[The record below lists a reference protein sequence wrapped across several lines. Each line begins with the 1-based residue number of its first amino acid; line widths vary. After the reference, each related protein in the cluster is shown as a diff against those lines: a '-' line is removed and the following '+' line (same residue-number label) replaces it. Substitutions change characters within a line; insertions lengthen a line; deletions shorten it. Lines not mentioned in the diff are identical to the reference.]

1 MGAPTQDMTA
11 SAQWIFPIEAL
22 HHTPSVDT
30 SNYTVAKELYDRA
43 RGVEFLFRLG
53 SSLGLSEFTAT
64 VPSQSFDSTLIFSVG
79 RPRQCSPPQLGSI
92 ASS

>member
-1 MGAPTQDMTA
+1 MGAPTQDMTIF
-11 SAQWIFPIEAL
+11 SQWIFPVEAL
-22 HHTPSVDT
+22 HRTPSVDT

-53 SSLGLSEFTAT
+53 SSLGLSEFAAT
-64 VPSQSFDSTLIFSVG
+64 VPSQSFDPSLIFSAD
-79 RPRQCSPPQLGSI
+79 RRRQCSLPQLGSI